1 MMGSLFDKRFVVVA
15 GKGGVGRTTVSM
27 ILGVC
32 AARMG
37 KRTLVCLANA
47 PLRYS
52 ELLGG
57 VTLQGGIHEAAQNLH
72 VVNLNPVLSR
82 EEYGHMVLPSRT
94 LHRIVFGS
102 RLVNAFF
109 DAVPGLAEWSMLGK
123 ATYHALN
130 ETDGEPEYDMVVFDS
145 PATGHGLDILAL
157 PGAIV
162 SSVPAGRMREEA
174 VQRVEIMRDHSRFEV
189 IPVTV
194 PEEMPVSEVLEL
206 LEALKDRGFP
216 VERVVVNMI
225 SVSRASEDLEALVGD
240 VESCEPI
247 PDWLLPSAVEVG
259 ARREHDESMR
269 RLEALVSVPLIRLP
283 MISPSGLDE
292 GSLLRLA
299 QEFYAKLNDN

>member
-1 MMGSLFDKRFVVVA
+1 MAGLFDKRFVVVA

-32 AARMG
+32 AAKMG
-37 KRTLVCLANA
+37 KRTLVCLTNA

-57 VTLQGGIHEAAQNLH
+57 VTLQGGIHKANENLH
-72 VVNLNPVLSR
+72 VVNLNPVSSR
-82 EEYGHMVLPSRT
+82 EEYGLMVLRSKI

-102 RLVNAFF
+102 SLVNAFF
-109 DAVPGLAEWSMLGK
+109 DAVPGLAEWSMFGK
-123 ATYHALN
+123 ATHHALN

-145 PATGHGLDILAL
+145 QATSHGLDVLAL

-174 VQRVEIMRDHSRFEV
+174 AQRVEIMRDRSRFEV
-189 IPVTV
+189 IPVTI
-194 PEEMPVSEVLEL
+194 PEEMPVNELLEL
-206 LEALKDRGFP
+206 LLALDDRGFP

-225 SVSRASEDLEALVGD
+225 SALDTPRELEDLVGD

-259 ARREHDESMR
+259 ARREHDENMR
-269 RLEALVSVPLIRLP
+269 RLKYLVSVPLIELP
-283 MISPSGLDE
+283 MISQSGLDE
-292 GSLLRLA
+292 GLLLKLA
-299 QEFYAKLNDN
+299 REFYAKLN

>member
-1 MMGSLFDKRFVVVA
+1 MVDLFDKRFVVVA

-32 AARMG
+32 AAKMG
-37 KRTLVCLANA
+37 KRTLVCLTNA

-57 VTLQGGIHEAAQNLH
+57 VTLENGIHKANENLH
-72 VVNLNPVLSR
+72 VVNLNPVSSR
-82 EEYGHMVLPSRT
+82 EEYGLMVLPSRT

-109 DAVPGLAEWSMLGK
+109 DAVPGLAQWSMLGK
-123 ATYHALN
+123 ATHHALN
-130 ETDGEPEYDMVVFDS
+130 ETDGVPEYDLVVFDS
-145 PATGHGLDILAL
+145 PATGHGLDILSL

-162 SSVPAGRMREEA
+162 SAVPAGRIREEA
-174 VQRVEIMRDHSRFEV
+174 AQRVEIMKDRSRFEV
-189 IPVTV
+189 IPVTI

-206 LEALKDRGFP
+206 LEALNERGFP
-216 VERVVVNMI
+216 VERVVINMI
-225 SVSRASEDLEALVGD
+225 AASEASEELENLVGE
-240 VESCEPI
+240 VESCKPI

-259 ARREHDESMR
+259 ARREHDESMK
-269 RLEALVSVPLIRLP
+269 RLKSLVTVPLIELP
-283 MISPSGLDE
+283 MISRSGLDE

-299 QEFYAKLNDN
+299 REFYAKLKNEN

>member
-1 MMGSLFDKRFVVVA
+1 MVDLFDKRFVVVA

-32 AARMG
+32 AAKLG
-37 KRTLVCLANA
+37 KRTLVCLTNA

-57 VTLQGGIHEAAQNLH
+57 VTLQGGIHKANENLH
-72 VVNLNPVLSR
+72 VVNLDPVSAR
-82 EEYGHMVLPSRT
+82 EEYGLMVLPSRT

-109 DAVPGLAEWSMLGK
+109 DAVPGLAEWSMFGK

-162 SSVPAGRMREEA
+162 ASVPAGRMREEA
-174 VQRVEIMRDHSRFEV
+174 AQRVEIMRDRSRFEV
-189 IPVTV
+189 IPVTI

-206 LEALKDRGFP
+206 LEALDERGFP
-216 VERVVVNMI
+216 VERVVINMI
-225 SVSRASEDLEALVGD
+225 SASEVPGELKDLVGD

-259 ARREHDESMR
+259 ARAEHDESMR
-269 RLEALVSVPLIRLP
+269 RLKSLVTVPLIGLP
-283 MISPSGLDE
+283 MISRSGLDE

-299 QEFYAKLNDN
+299 REFYAKLKANV